1 MSIIEI
7 GWSQQLLQNLTSVLQ
22 VQIER
27 KIEVAKE
34 KFEQPNLLISIEKWT
49 T

>member
-7 GWSQQLLQNLTSVLQ
+7 GWSQQLLQNLTAVLQ

-49 T
+49 A